1 MQALLAI
8 VEALQVPM
16 LALHDFHRTH
26 WYTYISAW
34 VLHPVIL
41 SAEIGWAICPHI
53 HASVE
58 ASRSLTEAKYESMA

>member
-34 VLHPVIL
+34 VLDPMIL
-41 SAEIGWAICPHI
+41 SAEF
-53 HASVE
+53 
-58 ASRSLTEAKYESMA
+58 